1 MTEATGVEGEA
12 RHFFS
17 HPVLSRGRPAAVAA
31 LTPPCASFTRTCV
44 SPFGSSAT
52 RILAPVLPAGATEW
66 VFATSANVDTVIALI
81 AAQTG
86 GGLLPRLAL
95 APIVAVSS
103 GRWESVR

>member
-1 MTEATGVEGEA
+1 LPMTEATGVEGEA

-52 RILAPVLPAGATEW
+52 RILAPVLPAGAPEW
-66 VFATSANVDTVIALI
+66 VFATSAGDTALRSPP
-81 AAQTG
+81 ATRN
-86 GGLLPRLAL
+86 L
-95 APIVAVSS
+95 
-103 GRWESVR
+103 